1 MMQKLSEN
9 VLDKF
14 SMDFLRNQVL
24 KNAYG
29 NDDTVI
35 ARLDPRILLA
45 WYVFFAL
52 APWFVDNLVF
62 LLGCFLLVAV
72 TTIMA
77 RVAGLVLFLFLLG
90 VFSQTGYL
98 FVVSLLFGGNAE
110 TILPLLILTLKVAT
124 VSLASITVFSGLDPD
139 RLSNGLM
146 WYGCPERLSFS
157 ISYAY
162 RMLPMLMEEFQN
174 VLLSYRLRG
183 NAPNTET
190 LTGKIRYLVYQIK
203 MIIHSFY
210 PLMLNT
216 AKRSRTTVEALEIK
230 GYRYGA
236 VNKEVKKMKLSALKV
251 TYNDLL
257 FLFALGVFSQ
267 TGYLFLVTLLFG
279 GDASAIAPLLVLTLK
294 VATISLASVTV
305 FSGLDPDRLSNGL
318 MWFGCPE
325 RLSFSISYAYRM
337 LPMLMEEFQN
347 VLLSYRLRGNPPA
360 HDTFM
365 GKVRYLVYQ
374 VKIVMESFYPLM
386 LNTAKRS
393 RTTVEALE
401 LRGYRYA
408 AINKTVKKMKLAALK
423 VTYNDLL
430 FLAISFLC
438 VAVSVLISTLF

>member
-35 ARLDPRILLA
+35 AVRDPRILLV
-45 WYVFFAL
+45 WYLFFGL
-52 APWFVDNLVF
+52 VPWFVNDLPF
-62 LLGCFLLVAV
+62 LLGCFLLVMV
-72 TTIMA
+72 TTILA
-77 RVAGLVLFLFLLG
+77 KVAGLVLLLFAVG

-98 FVVSLLFGGNAE
+98 
-110 TILPLLILTLKVAT
+110 LIAT
-124 VSLASITVFSGLDPD
+124 WI
-139 RLSNGLM
+139 
-146 WYGCPERLSFS
+146 
-157 ISYAY
+157 
-162 RMLPMLMEEFQN
+162 
-174 VLLSYRLRG
+174 
-183 NAPNTET
+183 
-190 LTGKIRYLVYQIK
+190 
-203 MIIHSFY
+203 
-210 PLMLNT
+210 
-216 AKRSRTTVEALEIK
+216 
-230 GYRYGA
+230 
-236 VNKEVKKMKLSALKV
+236 
-251 TYNDLL
+251 
-257 FLFALGVFSQ
+257 
-267 TGYLFLVTLLFG
+267 FG

-360 HDTFM
+360 HETVP
-365 GKVRYLVYQ
+365 GKIKYLIYQ
-374 VKIVMESFYPLM
+374 IKIIIHAFYPLM

-401 LRGYRYA
+401 IKGYRYA
-408 AINKTVKKMKLAALK
+408 AVNKEVRKMKLSSLK
-423 VTYNDLL
+423 VTYDDLI
-430 FLAISFLC
+430 FLAISFLW
-438 VAVSVLISTLF
+438 VAVTVLISTLV